1 MCRHRLLVVYLQ
13 IKTLLTYYDMSV
25 RSGFSLGP
33 LGYTTYKRC
42 VTKEEET
49 LCVKVSQ
56 EISSDNK
63 FMGAFLDHLVN
74 ISKYRTVT
82 KLKPGQVFHEA
93 DEGQKGYLS
102 RSDLKVAIVELLG
115 YKPTKFEINHLLQT
129 HGEDIDNLTKG
140 MTLEKFVSSMCEK
153 LVSQDEDEDIRHTFM
168 AFDVQCRGFLTLDD
182 VKKVFSKVAPHVP
195 EQTVHSAFREI
206 DQDGDGR
213 VSYKDFEFL
222 MKYNTD
228 DHI

>member
-1 MCRHRLLVVYLQ
+1 
-13 IKTLLTYYDMSV
+13 MSV

-49 LCVKVSQ
+49 LCVKV
-56 EISSDNK
+56 
-63 FMGAFLDHLVN
+63 
-74 ISKYRTVT
+74 
-82 KLKPGQVFHEA
+82 FHEA

-102 RSDLKVAIVELLG
+102 RSDLKVAMVELLG

-129 HGEDIDNLTKG
+129 HGEDIDNLAKG
-140 MTLEKFVSSMCEK
+140 MTLENFVSSMCEK

>member
-1 MCRHRLLVVYLQ
+1 
-13 IKTLLTYYDMSV
+13 MSV

-33 LGYTTYKRC
+33 VGYTHLKRNI
-42 VTKEEET
+42 TKEEES
-49 LCVKVSQ
+49 LCVK
-56 EISSDNK
+56 I
-63 FMGAFLDHLVN
+63 
-74 ISKYRTVT
+74 
-82 KLKPGQVFHEA
+82 FHGA
-93 DEGQKGYLS
+93 DEGRKGYLS
-102 RSDLKVAIVELLG
+102 RTDLKVAMVELLG
-115 YKPTKFEINHLLQT
+115 YKPTKFEVNHLLQT
-129 HGEDIDNLTKG
+129 YGEDIDDQVKG
-140 MTLEKFVSSMCEK
+140 
-153 LVSQDEDEDIRHTFM
+153 
-168 AFDVQCRGFLTLDD
+168 RGFLTLDD